1 MKLGRRTGF
10 TNDVTLTVEGVP
22 AGIDTTMDKIAANGA
37 ETTLKLLASEKAP
50 PGTNTLTIVATGL
63 HGDRN
68 FTHRSGAITLII
80 NAPEPGETNAPPA
93 TAAATATSAVK

>member
-1 MKLGRRTGF
+1 
-10 TNDVTLTVEGVP
+10 
-22 AGIDTTMDKIAANGA
+22 
-37 ETTLKLLASEKAP
+37 
-50 PGTNTLTIVATGL
+50 L